1 MGLIYRFDLARKV
14 PLDGETTFTD
24 LADNV
29 GVDRAA
35 LTSVLRLGIAHRVF
49 QEPRPGVI
57 AHSATSRLIAEDSRV
72 ADWVG
77 AAVNDMWP
85 AEGKVVDALVKWPL
99 AEEPNQT
106 VYIYPTVS

>member
-1 MGLIYRFDLARKV
+1 MYMGLIYRFDLARKV
-14 PLDGETTFTD
+14 PIDGATFAD

-29 GVDRAA
+29 GVDCAA

-49 QEPRPGVI
+49 KEPCLGNI

-77 AAVNDMWP
+77 ATVDDM
-85 AEGKVVDALVKWPL
+85 
-99 AEEPNQT
+99 
-106 VYIYPTVS
+106 